1 MMTTARIAV
10 ENGSFN
16 PIRQVAPTRILFNT
30 WFLWTT
36 QIKRWKETWIGS
48 AVFAGI
54 TVVTNRHTNSQ
65 TTLCHEGQ
73 RGFCSAEFC
82 HCQRLWP
89 QYIMS

>member
-36 QIKRWKETWIGS
+36 QIKR
-48 AVFAGI
+48 
-54 TVVTNRHTNSQ
+54 
-65 TTLCHEGQ
+65 
-73 RGFCSAEFC
+73 
-82 HCQRLWP
+82 
-89 QYIMS
+89 